1 MCSSDLAQLLKE
13 TDASTP
19 VSIRFKTNSDAVAD
33 NVQILI
39 DAYNGILDTAKEH
52 SSDKSGS
59 NKLWRDMSS
68 ISTSRKASLEYIG
81 LMTNDDGKI
90 TIDKD
95 ILSNAVQPD
104 RADATFHTLSAFRDM
119 IGDKASSAS
128 VNPMDYVPKV
138 VVAYK
143 NPGHNFNTPYISSIY
158 AGMMLDS
165 FA

>member
-1 MCSSDLAQLLKE
+1 
-13 TDASTP
+13 
-19 VSIRFKTNSDAVAD
+19 
-33 NVQILI
+33 
-39 DAYNGILDTAKEH
+39 
-52 SSDKSGS
+52 
-59 NKLWRDMSS
+59 MSS

-165 FA
+165 FCLLYTSPSPRD

>member
-1 MCSSDLAQLLKE
+1 
-13 TDASTP
+13 
-19 VSIRFKTNSDAVAD
+19 
-33 NVQILI
+33 
-39 DAYNGILDTAKEH
+39 
-52 SSDKSGS
+52 
-59 NKLWRDMSS
+59 MSS